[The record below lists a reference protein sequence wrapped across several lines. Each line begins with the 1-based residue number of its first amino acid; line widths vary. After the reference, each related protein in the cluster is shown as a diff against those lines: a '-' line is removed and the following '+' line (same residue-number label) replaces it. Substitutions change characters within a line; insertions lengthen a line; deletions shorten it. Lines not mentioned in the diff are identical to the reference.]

1 MNVTQQVSTVCQLNI
16 GGLSQHSI
24 TALDKFIHDC
34 NIEVLA
40 LQEIGKQPINLD
52 VFKGKSSFST
62 NNVKGV
68 ALSIATKYK
77 PQLINELSVPDVDV
91 LFVLCSIDNMS
102 VMLASCYC
110 RPEISSTKSL
120 KTLLGQL
127 DKAWL
132 WCKRHKIVNMI
143 ALGDY
148 NARSTAWGDSL
159 CNGRGRTLSE
169 YVEERNHVVLHS
181 TGSNTFLTADGG
193 SCIDL
198 SLSYG
203 SIHGNIKFWH
213 LGQSIVT
220 LCSLEHQ

>member
-1 MNVTQQVSTVCQLNI
+1 
-16 GGLSQHSI
+16 
-24 TALDKFIHDC
+24 
-34 NIEVLA
+34 
-40 LQEIGKQPINLD
+40 
-52 VFKGKSSFST
+52 
-62 NNVKGV
+62 
-68 ALSIATKYK
+68 
-77 PQLINELSVPDVDV
+77 
-91 LFVLCSIDNMS
+91 
-102 VMLASCYC
+102 
-110 RPEISSTKSL
+110 
-120 KTLLGQL
+120 
-127 DKAWL
+127 
-132 WCKRHKIVNMI
+132 MI

-181 TGSNTFLTADGG
+181 TGSNTFITADGG